1 MCCQCDGAILP
12 CGQHTVLGRSR
23 SCREGAKEKEHEGG
37 ALGSWVKPLCVCRVQ
52 CRRDGAN
59 VAVNVGGGG
68 SITLNVPSEGSLPT
82 CTTLQVLR
90 HRLQPNLGMQHPS
103 LPIAWW
109 CWQCVHSPRAA
120 ALPDQN
126 TSFRNQCHEYMTH
139 PSTSAPCR
147 AGTAGLGHQK

>member
-1 MCCQCDGAILP
+1 MCCQCDGAVLP

-68 SITLNVPSEGSLPT
+68 VHNPKCSLRGLLTHVHHVAGAQASLAAKPWHAAPISSHSVVVLAVCPQPT
-82 CTTLQVLR
+82 CC
-90 HRLQPNLGMQHPS
+90 S
-103 LPIAWW
+103 
-109 CWQCVHSPRAA
+109 SP
-120 ALPDQN
+120 
-126 TSFRNQCHEYMTH
+126 
-139 PSTSAPCR
+139 
-147 AGTAGLGHQK
+147 